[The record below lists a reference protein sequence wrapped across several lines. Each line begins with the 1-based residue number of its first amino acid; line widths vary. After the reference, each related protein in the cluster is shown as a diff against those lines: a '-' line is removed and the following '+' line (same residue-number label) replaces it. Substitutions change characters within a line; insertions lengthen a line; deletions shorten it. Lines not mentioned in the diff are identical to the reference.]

1 MINTENNYLDPES
14 ALSRFKKPENLL
26 INEQAEGKKKA
37 INRYGFVVENIGLL
51 ITESTLSEVVRNK
64 EICSLPNTKRWMKGL
79 INIRGNLVPVYD
91 LPLLLGLTSEESSY
105 SNILVLGKGSR
116 SVAVVIEGLPRPCD
130 VSEWNKVADFPCDI
144 TELKDHIVEV
154 YMSEET
160 VWMDFNQHSFFES
173 VKRKVV
179 M

>member
-1 MINTENNYLDPES
+1 MINTENNSLDPES

-26 INEQAEGKKKA
+26 INEHAEGKKKA
-37 INRYGFVVENIGLL
+37 INRYGFIIENIGLL
-51 ITESTLSEVVRNK
+51 ISENTLSEVVRNK
-64 EICSLPNTKRWMKGL
+64 NICSLPNTKKWMKGL

-91 LPLLLGLTSEESSY
+91 LALLLGLTSDTSSY
-105 SNILVLGKGSR
+105 NNILVLGKGSR

-130 VSEWNKVADFPCDI
+130 VSGWNKMPDFPCDI
-144 TELKDHIVEV
+144 TGLKDHVIEV
-154 YMSEET
+154 YMSGEI

-173 VKRKVV
+173 IKRKVV